1 MRWESITSTTTAN
14 LLQHL
19 GVQRMQMSGWKEWRK
34 LMHVANVEAGQSGAR
49 NVVVDRW
56 LSLVA
61 SRQAILHQIVTVN
74 WAGICM
80 QSLHYI
86 IYAMLQSGWP
96 NGPPSLQ
103 PQAYFHFVSVCIA
116 AGVLVTCCLIHVI
129 VTITNVILCSKCHN
143 WAAIFKLIKSEKFN
157 V

>member
-1 MRWESITSTTTAN
+1 MRKYNFNNNSKPPAAFGSPTN
-14 LLQHL
+14 
-19 GVQRMQMSGWKEWRK
+19 
-34 LMHVANVEAGQSGAR
+34 ANVRLEGMTKIDACGECGSRPIGCTKR
-49 NVVVDRW
+49 CSRSLTVT
-56 LSLVA
+56 SLVA

-129 VTITNVILCSKCHN
+129 VTITNVSTMFQVPQLSCN
-143 WAAIFKLIKSEKFN
+143 F
-157 V
+157 